1 MPMKEPA
8 HPGALI
14 LDNIAELGLS
24 VAEAAASLGV
34 SRQQIYNVIKGKS
47 SVTAEMAVRLEKSM
61 GGSADFWLR
70 MQMAYD
76 LSRVRMAENE
86 INVTPMVAKA
96 A

>member
-1 MPMKEPA
+1 MRE
-8 HPGALI
+8 
-14 LDNIAELGLS
+14 AESG
-24 VAEAAASLGV
+24 
-34 SRQQIYNVIKGKS
+34 RRN
-47 SVTAEMAVRLEKSM
+47 
-61 GGSADFWLR
+61 GSADFWLR